1 MKNKWDEKYSSEEY
15 FFGTEPNDFL
25 KEEIEKLPSGKALF
39 IGDGEGRNSVFAA
52 TLGWN
57 SDAIDLSPVGKEK
70 AMKLANSK
78 NVKINYEIADA
89 INYNYPSETYDA
101 VAIIYFHVEKELRE
115 EFNNKIINTL
125 KPNGS
130 LILLVYD
137 EEHLKNQSNGPS
149 DINLLYTLSEIAED
163 FIDFDFTTFAQEQ
176 LKRVKKDLEQESTI
190 IKFVG
195 KKI

>member
-57 SDAIDLSPVGKEK
+57 SDAIDLSSVGKEK
-70 AMKLANSK
+70 ALKLAEEK
-78 NVKINYEIADA
+78 NVEINFKIAEAL
-89 INYNYPSETYDA
+89 NYNYPSETYDA
-101 VAIIYFHVEKELRE
+101 VAIIYFHVEKKLRE
-115 EFNNKIINTL
+115 EFNRKITKTL

-137 EEHLKNQSNGPS
+137 EEHLKNESNGPS

-176 LKRVKKDLEQESTI
+176 LKRVKKGLEQESTI